1 MNTVYFFVCMSKHV
15 EFRGQPQVLLPSL
28 QLPRILLQ
36 DLALTGREPRELPVG
51 FLYAGI
57 TSGGTILAFSG
68 GFPVCK
74 ASTSMIELYPQPQA
88 HFKK

>member
-28 QLPRILLQ
+28 QLPRILQQ
-36 DLALTGREPRELPVG
+36 DLTLTGREPQGG

-57 TSGGTILAFSG
+57 TSGGTISG
-68 GFPVCK
+68 FFWWVTYLQGKHFNDGVISPV
-74 ASTSMIELYPQPQA
+74 AGP
-88 HFKK
+88 F